1 MALVGVVI
9 VPPFN
14 AVHNP
19 VPGDGLLAAMVTNVP
34 EHTLWSIPAFATIKF
49 ETIIFTVSFVIQAPF
64 VIVQINKLFPT
75 TKLLAVLVAEVGV
88 VIIAVPVVVHNP
100 VPGDG
105 LLPFNVAVV
114 TLHSC

>member
-19 VPGDGLLAAMVTNVP
+19 VPGDGLLAVMVTNVP
-34 EHTLWSIPAFATIKF
+34 AHTLLSIPALATIKL
-49 ETIIFTVSFVIQAPF
+49 ETIILTVSFVIQAPF

-75 TKLLAVLVAEVGV
+75 TRFVTPLFALVGV
-88 VIIAVPVVVHNP
+88 VIIALPVVVHNP